1 MPITR
6 QKKEEILAGLVKKF
20 KEAQSIVFAQNKG
33 LTVNQVQELKRKLR
47 EKNADMKV
55 AKKTLMKIAAKEA
68 GYNVEIPDEAM
79 VGAIGAVFS
88 NDDVAA
94 GAKIVY
100 DYAKKHKA
108 LSLLGGLLDGK
119 IMTLDEAKALATL
132 PSKEELMA
140 KLVYLLKSPISG
152 FHGVLNNTIAGFVRA
167 LNAIAKKQAA

>member
-6 QKKEEILAGLVKKF
+6 KQKEEILAGLVKKF

-68 GYNVEIPDEAM
+68 GYDVEIPDEAM

-100 DYAKKHKA
+100 DYARKHKA
-108 LSLLGGLLDGK
+108 LALLGGLLDGK
-119 IMTLDEAKALATL
+119 VMTMEEAKALATL
-132 PSKEELMA
+132 PSKEELLA

-152 FHGVLNNTIAGFVRA
+152 FHGVLNGTIAGFVRA
-167 LNAIAKKQAA
+167 LNAIAKKQTA

>member
-6 QKKEEILAGLVKKF
+6 QKKEEILAELVKKF

-33 LTVNQVQELKRKLR
+33 LTVNQVQTLKRKLR

-68 GYNVEIPDEAM
+68 GYDVEIPDEVM

-88 NDDVAA
+88 NDDVAT

-100 DYAKKHKA
+100 DYAKKNKA
-108 LSLLGGLLDGK
+108 LALLGGLLDGK
-119 IMTLDEAKALATL
+119 VLTMEEVKALATL

-167 LNAIAKKQAA
+167 LDAIAKKQTA

>member
-6 QKKEEILAGLVKKF
+6 KQKEEILAGLVKKF

-68 GYNVEIPDEAM
+68 GYDVEIPDEAM

-100 DYAKKHKA
+100 DYARKHKA
-108 LSLLGGLLDGK
+108 LALLGGLLDGK
-119 IMTLDEAKALATL
+119 VMTMEEAKALAML

-167 LNAIAKKQAA
+167 LNAIAKKQTA